1 MKRSNSSIRKACRCN
16 SSVCFATTFVSAR
29 PLLLSLNT
37 TSSPRPLSALP
48 APPTKEWSNDVRD
61 TRKDWPSTT
70 TKFSGALLS
79 KLVPESLDARAS
91 SFRTVSFSLD
101 DMSMLSQDCCCAQLL
116 IPLRDKRPPR
126 LSRSLEAPA
135 DLGYFSLGY

>member
-1 MKRSNSSIRKACRCN
+1 MKRSNSSMRKACRCN
-16 SSVCFATTFVSAR
+16 SSVCFATTFVW

-37 TSSPRPLSALP
+37 TSSPRPLSALL

-79 KLVPESLDARAS
+79 RLVPDSLDVRAI
-91 SFRTVSFSLD
+91 SFRTVSFSLE
-101 DMSMLSQDCCCAQLL
+101 DMSML
-116 IPLRDKRPPR
+116 
-126 LSRSLEAPA
+126 
-135 DLGYFSLGY
+135 